1 MALTAIQLQQLGFAE
16 SGQNQHN
23 RPIPA
28 GVLVRGLMMN
38 SLNRGILKPPL
49 HPQKQ
54 TLKAFHAKYNRQNL
68 NAKPAQTRRA
78 SLALSNLHRLF

>member
-28 GVLVRGLMMN
+28 GAVVRELMMN
-38 SLNRGILKPPL
+38 SLNRSILKPPL

-54 TLKAFHAKYNRQNL
+54 TLNAFHAKHIRQNL
-68 NAKPAQTRRA
+68 NAKPAETRRT
-78 SLALSNLHRLF
+78 SLALSNLHSLF